1 MQHSVASTVLASA
14 VLLAHLTATA
24 TAQVPGTT
32 REQMWVAPTAEDWK
46 KPCLLTFQRTWEDA
60 LDVSRRSGRPI
71 LVCVNMDGEIAS
83 EHYAGVRYRQ
93 PEMAALYEPYVCVI
107 ASVYRHTP
115 RDWDE
120 QGSRILCPRFGS
132 VTCGEHIAIEPI
144 LYESYFD
151 GQRVAPRHVMVELDR
166 EEVFDV
172 FYAFDTDSVFRTIRE
187 GVEGREFPPDAGA
200 DRPLLERVASR
211 DIRDRKAVE
220 EAYKAGDRT
229 LRRSILERLVVTQDL
244 DQVDLLRLALFG
256 FDTEL
261 AKLARRSLA
270 QVDSEKAIDLI
281 HEALRVPMEAD
292 ERELLIAALE
302 RLGATWPRAATLA
315 SVQRGMAED
324 SGLVD
329 VGGWAQSLAGASAQ
343 EARESYVQSAELA
356 ARIETARERAATP
369 DEQLAE
375 ARDLVALALAPDTSA
390 RTGGAGRTAQSWTK
404 LLHEDARA
412 AALRAEAGGAAG
424 WELDA
429 VLAIASWHLEDYDTA
444 YARAEQAMASI
455 PEGAPGL
462 EAMNVVA
469 IFAEGRRRAIW
480 KAVREKQE
488 WPRQWL
494 TDVHAAYTVLAVHPL
509 GNDLQVVAHH
519 DFLRSMGA
527 ATQAAQ
533 ALQEGM
539 QRFPDSAFLHDRL
552 RASILSEK
560 GVAALEPAYE
570 ALLARVDAPATL
582 PWFAGY
588 TSIVVAEFHRR
599 AGDDTAALAAYERAI
614 AHFDRSN
621 AIYPDGADSADHQVA
636 LALAGRA
643 RLALERGDD
652 EAAVDE
658 LLASFARRPMSAG
671 LLDGLGLTAVAT
683 SQMLR
688 SRLEAGGK
696 TELLARLDA
705 ALAAL
710 DPEVFIPPAF
720 ETFGRDGRRRSRTR

>member
-1 MQHSVASTVLASA
+1 
-14 VLLAHLTATA
+14 
-24 TAQVPGTT
+24 
-32 REQMWVAPTAEDWK
+32 
-46 KPCLLTFQRTWEDA
+46 
-60 LDVSRRSGRPI
+60 
-71 LVCVNMDGEIAS
+71 
-83 EHYAGVRYRQ
+83 
-93 PEMAALYEPYVCVI
+93 
-107 ASVYRHTP
+107 VYRHTP

-120 QGSRILCPRFGS
+120 QGNRILCPRFGS

-144 LYESYFD
+144 LYEAYFD

-166 EEVFDV
+166 AETFDV
-172 FYAFDTDSVFRTIRE
+172 YYAFDTDSVFRTIRE
-187 GVEGREFPPDAGA
+187 GVEGREFQPDVGA
-200 DRPLLERVASR
+200 DRPLLERVTSR
-211 DIRDRKAVE
+211 DVRDRTAVE
-220 EAYKAGDRT
+220 QAYRNGDRA
-229 LRRSILERLVVTQDL
+229 LRRSILERLVVHGDL

-270 QVDSEKAIDLI
+270 QIDSEKAIDLI
-281 HEALRVPMEAD
+281 HEALRVPMESE
-292 ERELLIAALE
+292 EREMLIAALD

-315 SVQRGMAED
+315 AVQRGLAED

-329 VGGWAQSLAGASAQ
+329 VGGWARSLAGVSAQ
-343 EARESYVQSAELA
+343 AAAESYARSAGLAERVDA
-356 ARIETARERAATP
+356 ARQHDATP
-369 DEQLAE
+369 AEQLAQ
-375 ARDLVALALAPDTSA
+375 ARDLVALALDPDTTA
-390 RTGGAGRTAQSWTK
+390 KTGGEGRSAQSWAK

-412 AALRAEAGGAAG
+412 AALRAEAGGATG

-429 VLAIASWHLEDYDTA
+429 VLAIASWHLEDYDAA
-444 YARAEQAMASI
+444 YARAEKAMALL
-455 PEGAPGL
+455 PAGAPGP

-480 KAVREKQE
+480 KAVREGQE

-494 TDVHAAYTVLAVHPL
+494 TDVHAAYSVLAVHPL

-527 ATQAAQ
+527 NAQAAT
-533 ALQEGM
+533 ALEEGM
-539 QRFPDSAFLHDRL
+539 RRFPDSAFLHDRL
-552 RASILSEK
+552 RASILAEQ

-570 ALLARVDAPATL
+570 ALLARPDAPVTL

-588 TSIVVAEFHRR
+588 TSLVVAEFHRR

-614 AHFDRSN
+614 AHFDRSIV
-621 AIYPDGADSADHQVA
+621 AHPAGSDSADHYVA

-652 EAAVDE
+652 ESAVDQ
-658 LLASFARRPMSAG
+658 LLASFARRPRSAG
-671 LLDGLGLTAVAT
+671 QLDGLGLTAVAT

-688 SRLEAGGK
+688 SRLEAGAK

-710 DPEVFIPPAF
+710 DPEVFLPPEF
-720 ETFGRDGRRRSRTR
+720 ETFGRDGRPRRRPR

>member
-1 MQHSVASTVLASA
+1 MQHPVATALLGATVLLGHFAPPA
-14 VLLAHLTATA
+14 A
-24 TAQVPGTT
+24 AQVPGTT
-32 REQMWVAPTAEDWK
+32 REQMWYAPTAEDWK

-60 LDVSRRSGRPI
+60 LDVSRRTGRPI

-83 EHYAGVRYRQ
+83 EHYAGVRYREPQ
-93 PEMAALYEPYVCVI
+93 MAALYQPYVCVI

-120 QGSRILCPRFGS
+120 QGNRILCPRFGS

-166 EEVFDV
+166 AEAFDV
-172 FYAFDTDSVFRTIRE
+172 YYAFDTESVFRTIRE
-187 GVEGREFPPDAGA
+187 GVAGREFPPDAGA
-200 DRPLLERVASR
+200 DRPLLERVTSR
-211 DIRDRKAVE
+211 DVRDRRAVE
-220 EAYKAGDRT
+220 EAYRKGDRG
-229 LRRSILERLVVTQDL
+229 LRRSILERLVVRGDL

-270 QVDSEKAIDLI
+270 QIESEKAIDLI
-281 HEALRVPMEAD
+281 HEALGVPMEAE
-292 ERELLIAALE
+292 ERELLIAALD

-315 SVQRGMAED
+315 AVQRGMAED

-329 VGGWAQSLAGASAQ
+329 VGGWARSLAGASAQ
-343 EARESYVQSAELA
+343 AAQASYAESAQLAERIEGAREHE
-356 ARIETARERAATP
+356 ATP
-369 DEQLAE
+369 DAQLAQ
-375 ARDLVALALAPDTSA
+375 ARDLVALALDPDATA
-390 RTGGAGRTAQSWTK
+390 GTGGEGRTAKSWAK

-412 AALRAEAGGAAG
+412 AALRAEAGGASG

-444 YARAEQAMASI
+444 YARAERAMAQI
-455 PEGAPGL
+455 PAGAPGP
-462 EAMNVVA
+462 EAMNAVA

-480 KAVREKQE
+480 KAVREGQE
-488 WPRQWL
+488 WPREWL
-494 TDVHAAYTVLAVHPL
+494 TDVHAAYSVLAVHPL

-527 ATQAAQ
+527 GAQAAA
-533 ALQEGM
+533 ALQEGLK
-539 QRFPDSAFLHDRL
+539 RFPDSAFLHDRL
-552 RASILSEK
+552 RASILAEQ
-560 GVAALEPAYE
+560 GVGGLEPAYE
-570 ALLARVDAPATL
+570 ALLARPDAPPTL

-588 TSIVVAEFHRR
+588 TSLVVAEFHRR
-599 AGDDTAALAAYERAI
+599 AGDDSAALSAYERAI
-614 AHFDRSN
+614 AHFDRSI
-621 AIYPDGADSADHQVA
+621 ATYPDGADSADHYVA

-652 EAAVDE
+652 PAAVDE
-658 LLASFARRPMSAG
+658 LLASFARRPRSAG
-671 LLDGLGLTAVAT
+671 QLDGLGLTAVAT

-696 TELLARLDA
+696 SELLARLDA

-720 ETFGRDGRRRSRTR
+720 ETFGRDGRRRTRAR